1 MEERRT
7 MSRTQ
12 RRAALT
18 TVTTGAFDKT
28 PETSPATAAPGR
40 AKSTGPRAGKR
51 AVPFWMPEAAKRQLD
66 LMVVEQDTTKQ
77 AVLTEAINDLFKK
90 YGKPPIA

>member
-1 MEERRT
+1 
-7 MSRTQ
+7 MSR
-12 RRAALT
+12 RATLT
-18 TVTTGAFDKT
+18 TVTTSATGAFDT
-28 PETSPATAAPGR
+28 PSEPQTTAR
-40 AKSTGPRAGKR
+40 RVKSTGPRAGKR

>member
-1 MEERRT
+1 

-18 TVTTGAFDKT
+18 TVTTGAFDRT
-28 PETSPATAAPGR
+28 PDATPATATR

>member
-1 MEERRT
+1 
-7 MSRTQ
+7 MSRTPS
-12 RRAALT
+12 RATLT
-18 TVTTGAFDKT
+18 TVTTGAFDKP
-28 PETSPATAAPGR
+28 PEPQTTAARR